1 MARLDVQFGDM
12 VDTCINTMLRAV
24 ARSSRAMT
32 VLARVNGNDGW
43 YQTSIPVG
51 ARL

>member
-1 MARLDVQFGDM
+1 MARLDRA
-12 VDTCINTMLRAV
+12 TCINTMLRAV

-43 YQTSIPVG
+43 YKP
-51 ARL
+51 AKLN